1 MLDRFT
7 HLLKSFSKQR
17 SKSTKDK
24 ALFNAR
30 QEVDINGNGTN
41 GYVIK
46 SGPNRGK
53 VLGHTTRSKPV
64 I

>member
-7 HLLKSFSKQR
+7 HLLKNWNKQR
-17 SKSTKDK
+17 SEATSNKT
-24 ALFNAR
+24 LFNAR
-30 QEVDINGNGTN
+30 QEVNINGNGTN

-46 SGPNRGK
+46 SGPNKGK